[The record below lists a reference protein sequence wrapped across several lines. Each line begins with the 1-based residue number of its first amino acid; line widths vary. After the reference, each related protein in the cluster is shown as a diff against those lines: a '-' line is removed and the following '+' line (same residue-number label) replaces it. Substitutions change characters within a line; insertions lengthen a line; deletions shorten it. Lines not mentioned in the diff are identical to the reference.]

1 MKKINIVFLAF
12 IALFFSAC
20 ATNQKMYDY
29 SGMLSAN
36 PKSVLVL
43 MPTNETTEIL
53 ASAAVASSI
62 IAPLSEAGYYVF
74 PIALVNDV
82 FKHNGI
88 SEPSEIANVSTA
100 KLKEIFNADSA
111 LYINVS
117 EYGTTYKLINS
128 VTIVRVQAKLV
139 DLSTSNTIWEGSG
152 EAIQDSGSNN
162 SGGLIGAL
170 VSAVISQIA
179 NTVSDASYDL
189 SQVAGANL
197 LMLDCNTCI
206 LRGPRSPAYRQD
218 RQITK

>member
-1 MKKINIVFLAF
+1 MKRINIVFLAF
-12 IALFFSAC
+12 VALFFSAC

-43 MPTNETTEIL
+43 MPTNETTENL

-62 IAPLSEAGYYVF
+62 VAPLSEAGYYVF
-74 PIALVNDV
+74 PITLVNDL

-139 DLSTSNTIWEGSG
+139 DLSTSNVIWEGSG
-152 EAIQDSGSNN
+152 EAVQDSGSN